1 MSFVYIDL
9 EASGLG
15 PDSYPIEVAWKDSAD
30 GSSDNFL
37 IDPARVEGW
46 DYWDEFAE
54 ELHGIAPEDLAGQL
68 CARESAR
75 RLNRS
80 LLGRKVIS
88 DALEFDSFWMRRL
101 FAAAEMKPSFDLVG
115 LEHVLAAEQLVQ
127 YRMIAK
133 TQLRRHRAMR
143 DVEDLMK
150 AVSLV
155 LGESLTG

>member
-1 MSFVYIDL
+1 VSFVYIDL

-37 IDPARVEGW
+37 IDPSQVEGW

-54 ELHGIAPEDLAGQL
+54 ELHGISPEDLSGHL
-68 CARESAR
+68 DARASAE
-75 RLNRS
+75 RLNQALS
-80 LLGRKVIS
+80 GRKVVC
-88 DALEFDSFWMRRL
+88 DALEFDSFWIRRL
-101 FAAAEMKPSFDLVG
+101 FTAAGIEQAFQLVG
-115 LEHVLAAEQLVQ
+115 LEHVLASEQLVQ

-133 TQLRRHRAMR
+133 TQLRRHRAML

-150 AVSLV
+150 AVTIV
-155 LGESLTG
+155 LG